1 MGGVNCGR
9 IRRGQGEAEGWGQV
23 EGGRELGGVGRGGG
37 WHQIFLEGAR
47 ERGRTSGDRDGGM
60 QEREGTMGG
69 QVRDTVGGREVGDV
83 CRGARQVPNS
93 HVGCR

>member
-1 MGGVNCGR
+1 MWAE
-9 IRRGQGEAEGWGQV
+9 GEAGTRYSW
-23 EGGRELGGVGRGGG
+23 RELEREAGR
-37 WHQIFLEGAR
+37 
-47 ERGRTSGDRDGGM
+47 RTSGDRDGGM